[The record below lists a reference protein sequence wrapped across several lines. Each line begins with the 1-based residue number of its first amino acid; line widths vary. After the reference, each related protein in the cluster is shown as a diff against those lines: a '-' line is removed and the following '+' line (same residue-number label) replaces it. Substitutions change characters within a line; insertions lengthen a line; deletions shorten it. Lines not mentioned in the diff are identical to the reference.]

1 MVEMD
6 STRLVR
12 GSAYL
17 ATQSIVTTLIGAV
30 ALAFTARILTQVEM
44 GVAVVLTLTLGLA
57 QVLTDLGFSGGL
69 TKYVACKHIIEI
81 AMQTFNAVYQSLG
94 NSIKF
99 FHFSGCRN
107 F

>member
-30 ALAFTARILTQVEM
+30 ALAFIARILTPVEM
-44 GVAVVLTLTLGLA
+44 GVTVVLMLTLGLA
-57 QVLTDLGFSGGL
+57 QVFTDLGFSGGL
-69 TKYVACKHIIEI
+69 TKFVAEYRGKGVDY
-81 AMQTFNAVYQSLG
+81 TFMSFGAVL
-94 NSIKF
+94 I
-99 FHFSGCRN
+99 
-107 F
+107 